1 MKFNVR
7 EKREWDVCYMTASPI
22 TAVGKLSCVYD
33 TSREIVAQLS
43 SGSVTNA
50 KGLLYK
56 FCLGFKETK

>member
-1 MKFNVR
+1 MKSNVR

-43 SGSVTNA
+43 VAVTNA
-50 KGLLYK
+50 KGFTSLPWL
-56 FCLGFKETK
+56 